1 MSMIADGLLLFAAM
15 TAALYCHLLSRRLKR
30 LGDTDKGLG
39 GVISTLTIQVDQMKA
54 ALDGV
59 RADQARRAD
68 ELQALSARAEAA
80 ARHLHLQLAS
90 LHDDPPP
97 AAPPAPRPAPPLKL
111 GAAERVKQPG
121 TAQQVSELMALG
133 RKFAVPGVKR

>member
-59 RADQARRAD
+59 RTDQARRAD
-68 ELQALSARAEAA
+68 ELQALSTRAEAA
-80 ARHLHLQLAS
+80 ARRLHLQLAS

-97 AAPPAPRPAPPLKL
+97 LVEPAQDPVPPLKL
-111 GAAERVKQPG
+111 GAAERVNHPD
-121 TAQQVSELMALG
+121 TSRQVSDLMALG

>member
-1 MSMIADGLLLFAAM
+1 MSMIADGLLLFAAI

-39 GVISTLTIQVDQMKA
+39 GVISTLTIQVDEMKA

-59 RADQARRAD
+59 RADQAQRAD
-68 ELQALSARAEAA
+68 EIASLTARAEAA
-80 ARHLHLQLAS
+80 ARRLHLQLAS
-90 LHDDPPP
+90 LHDDP
-97 AAPPAPRPAPPLKL
+97 APPPVAPPPAPPLKL
-111 GAAERVKQPG
+111 SAADRVKRPG
-121 TAQQVSELMALG
+121 TAQQVSDLMALG